1 MKENTMDVVL
11 YGQLY
16 NEAMMG
22 MDTLFEDM
30 KDSLKNFNK
39 KNYPTV
45 FENMMKKYGRVWLC
59 VEEIYN
65 HEENKEAWVNKLA
78 ERFVGYA
85 IDLINSQ
92 KRKFQK
98 ENVKIDCNMFV
109 VTYVIPMIVEYKG
122 NMSED
127 FAQAIAD
134 CWNENFGTQMECG
147 NYETIFKGFKTS
159 ILGIPIGK

>member
-1 MKENTMDVVL
+1 MPGTKIIREQPKMGLTKKTVNT
-11 YGQLY
+11 
-16 NEAMMG
+16 
-22 MDTLFEDM
+22 
-30 KDSLKNFNK
+30 
-39 KNYPTV
+39 PTT
-45 FENMMKKYGRVWLC
+45 NTRNCCKKYGKVWLC

-65 HEENKEAWVNKLA
+65 HEEDKEAWVNKLA